1 MLPAWPFGFLP
12 GFLDALYLVFVLGST
27 PFLHALGDDYKSMF
41 LPSGLP
47 YWSAP
52 RPA

>member
-1 MLPAWPFGFLP
+1 MLPAWPLGFLP
-12 GFLDALYLVFVLGST
+12 GFLEVLYVIFLGST
-27 PFLHALGDDYKSMF
+27 LSIRAFGDDYKSMF

-52 RPA
+52 RLA